1 MSTTWTIQ
9 IARDQYP
16 SLQVGDIVY
25 FKNADNLNVVDG
37 FQQFGGGAIKLGDL
51 QSINNTTSL
60 DDGTQTTTLVIN
72 VTNLNTTPSIND
84 FLFFVKDNRVNITS
98 LLGYFAKMKF
108 ENNSDSKVELFSIS
122 TEISESSK

>member
-1 MSTTWTIQ
+1 MSATWTIQ
-9 IARDQYP
+9 IPRNQYP

-25 FKNADNLNVVDG
+25 FKSADNLNVVDG
-37 FQQFGGGAIKLGDL
+37 FQQFGPGSIELGDL

-72 VTNLNTTPSIND
+72 VTNTNTTPSIND

-108 ENNSDSKVELFSIS
+108 ENDANSKVELFSIS
-122 TEISESSK
+122 TEINESSK

>member
-9 IARDQYP
+9 IPRNQYP

-25 FKNADNLNVVDG
+25 FKSADNLNVVDG
-37 FQQFGGGAIKLGDL
+37 FQQFGEGSISLGDL

-72 VTNLNTTPSIND
+72 VTNTNTTPSIND

-108 ENNSDSKVELFSIS
+108 ENDANSKVELFSIS
-122 TEISESSK
+122 TEINESSK

>member
-9 IARDQYP
+9 IPRNQYP

-25 FKNADNLNVVDG
+25 FKSADNLNVVDG
-37 FQQFGGGAIKLGDL
+37 FQQFGEGSTSLGDL

-72 VTNLNTTPSIND
+72 VTNTNYTPSIND

-108 ENNSDSKVELFSIS
+108 ENDANSKVELFSIS
-122 TEISESSK
+122 TEINESSK

>member
-9 IARDQYP
+9 IPRNQYP

-25 FKNADNLNVVDG
+25 FISADNLNVVDG
-37 FQQFGGGAIKLGDL
+37 FQQFGTGSNPLGDL

-72 VTNLNTTPSIND
+72 VTNTNYTPSIND

-108 ENNSDSKVELFSIS
+108 ENDANSKVELFSIS
-122 TEISESSK
+122 TEINESSK

>member
-9 IARDQYP
+9 IPRDQYP

-37 FQQFGGGAIKLGDL
+37 FQQFGTSAIKLGDL
-51 QSINNTTSL
+51 QSANNTTSL

-72 VTNLNTTPSIND
+72 VTNTNTTPSIND
-84 FLFFVKDNRVNITS
+84 FLFFVKDNRANITS

-108 ENNSDSKVELFSIS
+108 ENDANSKVELFSIS
-122 TEISESSK
+122 TEINESSK

>member
-9 IARDQYP
+9 IPRNQYP

-25 FKNADNLNVVDG
+25 FKSADNLNVVDG
-37 FQQFGGGAIKLGDL
+37 FQQFGEGSTSLGDL

-72 VTNLNTTPSIND
+72 VTNTTVTPSIND

-108 ENNSDSKVELFSIS
+108 ENDANSKVELFSVS
-122 TEISESSK
+122 TEINESSK

>member
-9 IARDQYP
+9 IPRNQYP

-25 FKNADNLNVVDG
+25 FKSADNLNVVDG
-37 FQQFGGGAIKLGDL
+37 FQQFGTISNPLGDL

-72 VTNLNTTPSIND
+72 VTNTTVTPSIND

-108 ENNSDSKVELFSIS
+108 ENDANSKVELFSIS
-122 TEISESSK
+122 TEINESSK

>member
-9 IARDQYP
+9 IPRNQYP

-37 FQQFGGGAIKLGDL
+37 FQQFGTGSIELGDL

-72 VTNLNTTPSIND
+72 VTNTNTTPSMIFY
-84 FLFFVKDNRVNITS
+84 FL
-98 LLGYFAKMKF
+98 
-108 ENNSDSKVELFSIS
+108 
-122 TEISESSK
+122 